1 MNKCMKQN
9 FANAK
14 DASPD
19 YVRVQTCG
27 LGSASCLSARHHS
40 ERAGLFYQLAWKRG
54 PSSKVFSTITSRRS
68 ERGFSLVDALL
79 ASGILVIITAACLSA
94 IFTNQVI
101 TRKVKE
107 EAIAMGFLT
116 KYVENIKALPF
127 ASAVPG
133 QLINWQY
140 NVSIPADTNWV
151 ALDTTNYSQFY
162 PDLLWMANRNP
173 KLSVS
178 VRATTISGAVHD
190 REFNLKFD
198 WDPPV
203 QKGGRLEV
211 QVDFLRTA
219 NVPTL

>member
-1 MNKCMKQN
+1 MKHN

-27 LGSASCLSARHHS
+27 LGSASWFSARHHS
-40 ERAGLFYQLAWKRG
+40 ERAGLFYQLGWKRG

-116 KYVENIKALPF
+116 KYVENVKALPF
-127 ASAVPG
+127 DSASPG
-133 QLINWQY
+133 LPLNYAYNIN
-140 NVSIPADTNWV
+140 IPANTNWV
-151 ALDTTNYSQFY
+151 ALNTNVYYLFY
-162 PDLLWMANRNP
+162 PDLLWLSNRNP
-173 KLSVS
+173 KMSVS
-178 VRATTISGAVHD
+178 VRQTTVSGVVHD
-190 REFNLKFD
+190 KEFNVRFD
-198 WDPPV
+198 WDPPMK
-203 QKGGRLEV
+203 KGGQLEV